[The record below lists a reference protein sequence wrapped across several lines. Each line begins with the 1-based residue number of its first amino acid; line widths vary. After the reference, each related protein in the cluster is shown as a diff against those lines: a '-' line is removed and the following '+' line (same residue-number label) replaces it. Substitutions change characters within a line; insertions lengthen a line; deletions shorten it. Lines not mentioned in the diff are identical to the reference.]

1 MAGLDYVL
9 PVVLGLSL
17 AAAAGFRIF
26 VPLLMTGLAARFGY
40 LPVGESFAWVATMPA
55 LVMFGVA
62 ALAEIAAYYIPG
74 LDNLLDAA
82 ATPAAVV
89 AGIALSAAVMTDLP
103 PMLKWTLAIVAGGG
117 AAAMTQT
124 ATAAARGH
132 SSIFTGGLG
141 NNVIASGELL
151 TAIILPLIA
160 IIWPAVA
167 LVVTALLLLT
177 ALAIINRIRRR
188 RQRLPEPSGPQR
200 R

>member
-55 LVMFGVA
+55 LVMLGVA